1 MDIKKLEEVYPFLNN
16 IVLAYKKYDEPVDKE
31 NDLYSFYDKDVTY
44 YAGDKNKCTHI
55 SVKLLRNLRTLL
67 GDTYKRLEKYE
78 YCIYL
83 YHWIYYRTK
92 ESGISNILLSTVY
105 TEFENKKHNEI
116 KNICPYNTYKIIS
129 KESDEIIKLNMFYNN
144 MESIRDILIKEDQSN
159 NCKLQEFIYTC
170 VNIYKDMNK
179 KYCQT
184 EREKNITNKD
194 ICDIVKIFH
203 TGYTSYILNKK
214 KDIKIDVPS
223 SDYIN
228 DKSNTKPTYVV
239 GCSSHGNQEES
250 NSNNNDQPDSTVLH
264 NVPKILGTLAGISS
278 FMAIS
283 YKFTPFRKF
292 LQLRRGAASLSNS
305 LNENEP
311 TNLINNESDP
321 WNGST
326 NNTKYNIGYG
336 SV

>member
-1 MDIKKLEEVYPFLNN
+1 MDEEKLKQEYPYLDN
-16 IVLAYKKYDEPVDKE
+16 IVLAYKEYDETVGEGD
-31 NDLYSFYDKDVTY
+31 NLYEFYRNEMTY
-44 YAGDKNKCTHI
+44 HGEDKNKYTDI
-55 SVKLLRNLRTLL
+55 SVKLLRNLTTLL
-67 GDTYKRLEKYE
+67 GDTYKGLDKYE

-83 YHWIYYRTK
+83 YHWIYYRIK
-92 ESGISNILLSTVY
+92 KSGINDILLSTVY

-116 KNICPYNTYKIIS
+116 KNICPYYKYSNIFAKS
-129 KESDEIIKLNMFYNN
+129 HEIIKLDIFYNN
-144 MESIRDILIKEDQSN
+144 ITAIINILKNKDQSN
-159 NCKLQEFIYTC
+159 NCRFQEFIYNC
-170 VNIYKDMNK
+170 VNIYKNVNN
-179 KYCQT
+179 KYCLT
-184 EREKNITNKD
+184 DERNTTYKD
-194 ICDIVKIFH
+194 ICDIAKNFH
-203 TGYTSYILNKK
+203 TVYTSYILNNLWE
-214 KDIKIDVPS
+214 IKIDVPS

-336 SV
+336 SL